1 MPSQEYFCLYLAGHL
16 TENGDY
22 LRPGVEPINVWLM
35 SSAFLIPHCAVQA
48 TNFAVEMG
56 GQLFNLSTEVS
67 SKMFY
72 DWYELH
78 TA

>member
-1 MPSQEYFCLYLAGHL
+1 M
-16 TENGDY
+16 
-22 LRPGVEPINVWLM
+22 EPNNVWLM
-35 SSAFLIPHCAVQA
+35 SSAFLISHCAVQA

-78 TA
+78 PG